1 MLLKES
7 GRNKTILLLPCLVL
21 LAAVGQAR
29 ANGVRPDALR
39 DVGFDQRLGAQVPL
53 DLRFRNEQGRSV
65 ELSEYFR
72 SKPIILMVAYY
83 NCPNLCPLAL
93 ESAVKSLKAISFD
106 AGKEFNVL
114 IVSIDPN
121 EGPALA
127 TANKEKYLQKYGR
140 PGAERGWHFLT
151 GEEVSIKQLTAA
163 AGFRYTY
170 DAEKDQYAHASGVII
185 LTPEGRISR
194 YLYGIEYP
202 PRDVRLGLVEASA
215 GKIGSPVDQLL
226 LLCYQYDPATGKYT
240 LVVTNVLR
248 LAGLGTA
255 LGLGSYVL
263 IMVRR
268 ERLGRAKTDKKGIQN
283 V

>member
-1 MLLKES
+1 MPLNES
-7 GRNKTILLLPCLVL
+7 GRTKTVLWMACLLL
-21 LAAVGQAR
+21 LAADGQAR
-29 ANGVRPDALR
+29 ANGARPDALR
-39 DVGFDQRLGAQVPL
+39 DIGFDQRLGVQVPL
-53 DLRFRNEQGRSV
+53 ELRFREEQGTSV

-93 ESAVKSLKAISFD
+93 ESLVKSLKAISFD
-106 AGKEFNVL
+106 AGKEFHVL

-170 DAEKDQYAHASGVII
+170 DAEKDRYAHASGIII
-185 LTPEGRISR
+185 LTRQGRISR